1 MRRIVLS
8 VQSFLLADAIERA
21 LAEGADCQV
30 FRAERPADIPRLCRE
45 VTPYALLMET
55 SAYPPFD
62 LERRLAVREEV
73 RRCAPACRVVLLCDE
88 NAERLLAERVK
99 QAKKDG
105 LIDNFLYS
113 SVSASY
119 LAAVMDTL

>member
-1 MRRIVLS
+1 MRRVVVCARNFI
-8 VQSFLLADAIERA
+8 LLDAIEKA
-21 LAEGADCQV
+21 LTEGSDCQV
-30 FRAERPADIPRLCRE
+30 FRAEKPEDIARLCRE
-45 VTPYALLMET
+45 LRPYALLMEAT
-55 SAYPPFD
+55 GYPPFE
-62 LERRLAVREEV
+62 LERLLAIREEV
-73 RRCAPACRVVLLCDE
+73 RHSSPDCRAVLLCDE